1 MSQYS
6 HSFNEFSVQ
15 AIGTLRVG
23 IVASCYNGLLVDGL
37 LDRVVGHLNNLGV
50 EAGNIETHRVPGAF
64 EIPYV
69 VHRMAMLQEHDVII
83 ALGVVVGGDTFH
95 HELIG
100 DKTADAFLDT
110 AFELEI
116 PVINGVMVTKDLSQ
130 AQARCTGSMD
140 RGREFAEAALVM
152 ANYKRRFDACEE
164 GPTLGFTH

>member
-1 MSQYS
+1 MSQDS

-15 AIGTLRVG
+15 AIGFIRVG
-23 IVASCYNGLLVDGL
+23 IVASCYNSLLVDGL
-37 LDRVVGHLNNLGV
+37 LDRVVGHLRNLGV
-50 EAGNIETHRVPGAF
+50 KEDNVETHRVPGAF

-69 VHRMAMLQEHDVII
+69 THRMAALQEHDVII

-100 DKTADAFLDT
+100 GKTADAFLDT

-116 PVINGVMVTKDLSQ
+116 PVINGILVANNREQ
-130 AQARCTGSMD
+130 AEARCTGSMD

-164 GPTLGFTH
+164 GPTMGFTH